1 MPYNAEPDFV
11 MHYCIQETALSPLVR
26 RMTFST
32 EHGEGV
38 MCLLELWTGVQ
49 VWTIDFHVPQLPI
62 RPTGDYH
69 YLKLNFCTGG
79 RCEVPLP
86 AGYIYIDQGT
96 LSVDVNPPV
105 GVMLCPGGC
114 YQGLEMAVDL
124 EMCGGNVALWDYL
137 HVLES
142 PFQPVVLGFGHFKTV
157 QKIQELPGLP
167 TRHHIISIPAFSAC
181 VSSLRI
187 GSPSLR

>member
-1 MPYNAEPDFV
+1 MPYNADPDFV

-114 YQGLEMAVDL
+114 YQGLEMAVD
-124 EMCGGNVALWDYL
+124 
-137 HVLES
+137 
-142 PFQPVVLGFGHFKTV
+142 
-157 QKIQELPGLP
+157 
-167 TRHHIISIPAFSAC
+167 
-181 VSSLRI
+181 
-187 GSPSLR
+187 

>member
-1 MPYNAEPDFV
+1 MHYNADPDFV

-124 EMCGGNVALWDYL
+124 EMC
-137 HVLES
+137 
-142 PFQPVVLGFGHFKTV
+142 
-157 QKIQELPGLP
+157 
-167 TRHHIISIPAFSAC
+167 
-181 VSSLRI
+181 
-187 GSPSLR
+187 

>member
-1 MPYNAEPDFV
+1 
-11 MHYCIQETALSPLVR
+11 
-26 RMTFST
+26 
-32 EHGEGV
+32 

-124 EMCGGNVALWDYL
+124 EMCGRNALDATPQDVKRQMEYLERTGYLRRVCACGHDCKGCSAHCGGLAGNMPVMWEVAT
-137 HVLES
+137 
-142 PFQPVVLGFGHFKTV
+142 PQT
-157 QKIQELPGLP
+157 
-167 TRHHIISIPAFSAC
+167 
-181 VSSLRI
+181 
-187 GSPSLR
+187 